1 MILLGCSDAGPA
13 KYIAELVK
21 MIPHSAKVA
30 KIKIYFIDGKEI
42 DLIFATGERIIFD
55 EYYLKN

>member
-1 MILLGCSDAGPA
+1 MILGYSDVVPA
-13 KYIAELVK
+13 KHITELVK

-55 EYYLKN
+55 EYHLKN